1 MKTFQLDIYPDLFQV
16 SLFQKHLGQNND
28 AEVFFSLREIFS
40 LQENALLCLC
50 SREAFLIIALLG
62 LAARLRWKANRG
74 KGLPGRPGL
83 SHSGRVTPRAL
94 PSQSFLPLPASPH
107 WSVSSLNDLAPL
119 FQSFYL
125 TDKGSDRA
133 TTPKGPTLFTAIPR
147 FQRSPLV
154 PDWGTLTLKN
164 SDVMVGFQLF

>member
-1 MKTFQLDIYPDLFQV
+1 MKWRLDISSDLFKISLFPKTFRRNILAFFSFSFLWDLF
-16 SLFQKHLGQNND
+16 ST
-28 AEVFFSLREIFS
+28 
-40 LQENALLCLC
+40 ENALLCLC
-50 SREAFLIIALLG
+50 GREAFLIIALLG

-83 SHSGRVTPRAL
+83 SHSGKVMPRAL
-94 PSQSFLPLPASPH
+94 PSQFFLPLPASPH
-107 WSVSSLNDLAPL
+107 WSVSPLNELAPL

-147 FQRSPLV
+147 FQCSPLG
-154 PDWGTLTLKN
+154 PRLRSFDIEK
-164 SDVMVGFQLF
+164 